1 MCVAVSPLADTDL
14 DKALEYQ
21 LPLESVVTT
30 DAMRGQLRV
39 RSSRDV
45 ALEPPRADFLPTS
58 PSAQEAGVGPPAKA
72 AQLPGPP
79 SLRVFASAA
88 VSATLFLGLVVG
100 LTFAELGDMSGALRG
115 FLLVTASLSIALLT
129 TISLSMIFPY
139 KALASRQTMGSLF
152 WSYSPH
158 LLGAL
163 SGIWAAVWLSEV
175 LTLGSDPLTG
185 MWMWTIA
192 LGAPCAWLGVG
203 LVVSYIAAIGERK
216 REQESDSEGARES
229 RQRIMVVHEQT
240 RKEVAGLL
248 HGRVQ
253 SRMVALGH
261 WLKEC
266 QEQAKDGPREVVE
279 GLQNV
284 STLLEEIRDQE
295 LRSITRQLYPSIIRM
310 GLPSALNT
318 LSDRFRSI
326 FDIHLEISEEIA
338 TLESP
343 VRPGL
348 TESLRIALYRIT
360 EEALGNIAKHS
371 QAKDA
376 WVSLSLT
383 PIREVLLLV
392 RDNGEGFNPSEA
404 YPGHGLLSMEDYAA
418 GLGGNI
424 EVDSSPDMGTTV
436 KTIVPL
442 C

>member
-1 MCVAVSPLADTDL
+1 MS
-14 DKALEYQ
+14 ALYW
-21 LPLESVVTT
+21 
-30 DAMRGQLRV
+30 RK
-39 RSSRDV
+39 
-45 ALEPPRADFLPTS
+45 
-58 PSAQEAGVGPPAKA
+58 QE
-72 AQLPGPP
+72 
-79 SLRVFASAA
+79 
-88 VSATLFLGLVVG
+88 
-100 LTFAELGDMSGALRG
+100 
-115 FLLVTASLSIALLT
+115 
-129 TISLSMIFPY
+129 
-139 KALASRQTMGSLF
+139 
-152 WSYSPH
+152 
-158 LLGAL
+158 
-163 SGIWAAVWLSEV
+163 
-175 LTLGSDPLTG
+175 
-185 MWMWTIA
+185 
-192 LGAPCAWLGVG
+192 
-203 LVVSYIAAIGERK
+203 
-216 REQESDSEGARES
+216 
-229 RQRIMVVHEQT
+229 
-240 RKEVAGLL
+240 
-248 HGRVQ
+248 
-253 SRMVALGH
+253 
-261 WLKEC
+261 
-266 QEQAKDGPREVVE
+266 
-279 GLQNV
+279 
-284 STLLEEIRDQE
+284 DQE